1 MSVFESTVT
10 IGKPVNEV
18 YTFLADMNNHRQLM
32 PDNVVNWSSDADETK
47 FDIENVTTLF
57 LKIDERVPGQLV
69 RIIPSQKPPFDMELK
84 WELSQTGN
92 ETQVTY
98 TITAE
103 LNMLMKMMASSP
115 LKKLAEE
122 ETQKL
127 AQILS

>member
-10 IGKPVNEV
+10 ISKPVNEI

-32 PDNVVNWSSDADETK
+32 PDNVVNWSSDADEAK

-57 LKIDERVPGQLV
+57 LKIDERVPGKLV
-69 RIIPSQKPPFDMELK
+69 KIIPSQKPPFDMELK
-84 WELSQTGN
+84 WELSETGN
-92 ETQVTY
+92 DTQVTY